1 MINIRL
7 ALNERP
13 RRFGGNIGFSIR
25 PSERGK
31 GCNKINLYPGLKVC
45 AEHGIKSVLPDADP
59 EDPASRRTIGP
70 GRGEDPAVPRRRL
83 RPPHRGG

>member
-31 GCNKINLYPGLKVC
+31 GCNKINLYPWAEGLRGARDKKRSS
-45 AEHGIKSVLPDADP
+45 GRRPGGPRFP
-59 EDPASRRTIGP
+59 ENDGGP
-70 GRGEDPAVPRRRL
+70 GQG
-83 RPPHRGG
+83 